1 MARQRASQIV
11 RDDRTV
17 CGPTASDLPGGGTV
31 RRNRIRLVGETTM
44 NLRNGSTSAPPN
56 GVAQGMGD
64 LTHDIVSLAE
74 LQFELFRNDC
84 REGMKGLLVPVVL
97 LLVAGIVALGTV
109 PIALLLVAEI
119 LIQVAGLSRASALS
133 IAALSGLIGAVVLG
147 VVGWSQL
154 RGVGRVFQRSREE
167 WIRNLN
173 WIKLALKRSPPIE
186 SQHVDDG

>member
-1 MARQRASQIV
+1 M
-11 RDDRTV
+11 
-17 CGPTASDLPGGGTV
+17 
-31 RRNRIRLVGETTM
+31 VGETTM
-44 NLRNGSTSAPPN
+44 NANNGSTPTPPN

-74 LQFELFRNDC
+74 LQFELVRNDY
-84 REGMKGLLVPVVL
+84 RAGMKGLLVPLVL

-119 LIQVAGLSRASALS
+119 LIRVAGLSRTSAFS
-133 IAALSGLIGAVVLG
+133 IAAAGGFITAVALG

-154 RGVGRVFQRSREE
+154 RGIGRVFRRSREE

-173 WIKLALKRSPPIE
+173 WIKLALKGSPPIQ

>member
-1 MARQRASQIV
+1 M
-11 RDDRTV
+11 
-17 CGPTASDLPGGGTV
+17 
-31 RRNRIRLVGETTM
+31 VGETTM
-44 NLRNGSTSAPPN
+44 NLRNGSTPAPPN

-74 LQFELFRNDC
+74 LQFELLRNDC
-84 REGMKGLLVPVVL
+84 REGTKAMVVPVVL

-109 PIALLLVAEI
+109 PTVLLLTAEI

-133 IAALSGLIGAVVLG
+133 IAALSGFLVAVALG
-147 VVGWSQL
+147 VVGWSRL

-173 WIKLALKRSPPIE
+173 WIKLALKGSPPIE
-186 SQHVDDG
+186 SEQVDDG

>member
-1 MARQRASQIV
+1 M
-11 RDDRTV
+11 
-17 CGPTASDLPGGGTV
+17 
-31 RRNRIRLVGETTM
+31 VGETTM
-44 NLRNGSTSAPPN
+44 NLRNGSTPAPPN

-74 LQFELFRNDC
+74 LQYELVRNDY
-84 REGMKGLLVPVVL
+84 RAGMKGLLTPVVL
-97 LLVAGIVALGTV
+97 LLGAGIVALGTV
-109 PIALLLVAEI
+109 PVALLLMAEI

-133 IAALSGLIGAVVLG
+133 IAALSGFLAAVALG

-173 WIKLALKRSPPIE
+173 WIKLALKGSPPIE
-186 SQHVDDG
+186 SQQVDDG

>member
-1 MARQRASQIV
+1 M
-11 RDDRTV
+11 
-17 CGPTASDLPGGGTV
+17 
-31 RRNRIRLVGETTM
+31 VGETTM
-44 NLRNGSTSAPPN
+44 NLRNGSTPAPPN

-74 LQFELFRNDC
+74 LQFELLRNDC
-84 REGMKGLLVPVVL
+84 REGTKGMVVPVVL

-109 PIALLLVAEI
+109 PTVLLLMAEI

-133 IAALSGLIGAVVLG
+133 IAALSGFLAAVALG
-147 VVGWSQL
+147 VVGWSRI

-173 WIKLALKRSPPIE
+173 WIKLALKGSPPLE
-186 SQHVDDG
+186 SQQVDDG